1 MKKII
6 IKGIIFIIIGFI
18 LGEIIFSN
26 RIETLQKFNNK
37 EKYYFLQE
45 GVYKDK
51 NTLNN
56 NLSKVSNKVIDY
68 QDNKYY
74 VYVGITKD
82 IKIANRLKDIYE
94 KDGINVY
101 MKEKHLSSEEFSTNV
116 EQFDLLIRETKDIDQ
131 VLTIEEVI
139 LANYEEIIKKK

>member
-6 IKGIIFIIIGFI
+6 LKGIIFIIVGFI
-18 LGEIIFSN
+18 IGELIFSD
-26 RIETLQKFNNK
+26 RIETLQRFNKK
-37 EKYYFLQE
+37 EIYYFLQE

-51 NTLNN
+51 NILNN
-56 NLSKVSNKVIDY
+56 NLSEVSNKLIDY

-82 IKIANRLKDIYE
+82 IEIANRLKNIYE
-94 KDGINVY
+94 KEGINVY
-101 MKEKHLSSEEFSTNV
+101 LKEKYIRSEEFSTNV
-116 EQFDLLIRETKDIDQ
+116 DQFDLLIRETKDNDQ